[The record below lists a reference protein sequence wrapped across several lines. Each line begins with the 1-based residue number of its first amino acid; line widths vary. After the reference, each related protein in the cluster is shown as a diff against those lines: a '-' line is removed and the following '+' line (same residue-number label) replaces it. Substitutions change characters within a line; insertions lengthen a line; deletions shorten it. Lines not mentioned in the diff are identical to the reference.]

1 MPPGSTYCTSHDPNR
16 KAQRQ
21 KIAAKAGRS
30 KPTAELNQIKARIK
44 QLCED
49 VLEGEVDKSK
59 ASVSIQGYGVL
70 KGYLELERRLREAEE
85 LEQRIEQL
93 EAMLSHREKRYG

>member
-1 MPPGSTYCTSHDPNR
+1 VPPGSTYCTSHDPSR
-16 KAQRQ
+16 SEERR
-21 KIAAKAGRS
+21 KIASKAGRS

-85 LEQRIEQL
+85 LEVRITELEDALAQR
-93 EAMLSHREKRYG
+93 RRYGA